1 MAEKDPFPVLLAEDN
16 HDDIVAIRR
25 AWKQAKIANP
35 LFVVR
40 NGEECLD
47 FLYQRGAYS
56 EPDTAPWPGLL
67 LLDIR
72 MPRLDGLQVL
82 KRIRAEKGLRRLPV
96 VILTTSKDEEDR
108 LTSYD
113 LGVNAYITKPVG
125 FDNLTKAI
133 EAINVFWQ
141 LVELPD

>member
-47 FLYQRGAYS
+47 FLYQRGASS